1 MGALGFEPRPEAP
14 KASILTKLD
23 YAPLSMKSSYKNLSL
38 VNEKIYLL
46 FHYFF

>member
-23 YAPLSMKSSYKNLSL
+23 YAPSFMNF
-38 VNEKIYLL
+38 LL
-46 FHYFF
+46 